1 MPTEEETK
9 GVINLIFNFQ
19 FSIMSRYL
27 GPKARLC
34 RREGINLFG
43 RPKYERILEKRPS
56 RPGMAGSNPKKNSA
70 YALQL
75 REKQKLRFMFGL
87 TEKQF
92 SRYVAQATQMKGL
105 TPENLMRQLEMR
117 LDNVLYRAGLALT
130 RTQARQMSTH
140 GHFLINE
147 KRVDVPSYQVKVGD
161 KIELRPRLKNSKLYP
176 AVLEENINYKPA
188 RWMEV
193 STKNMSLEIT
203 GQPTGDDFEKIV
215 DTAKIFEYY
224 SR

>member
-1 MPTEEETK
+1 
-9 GVINLIFNFQ
+9 
-19 FSIMSRYL
+19 MSRYL

-43 RPKYERILEKRPS
+43 RPKYEKILEKRPA
-56 RPGMAGSNPKKNSA
+56 RPGMAGSTPKKNSG

-92 SRYVAQATQMKGL
+92 AKYVGKALRMKGL
-105 TPENLMRQLEMR
+105 TSDNMMRQLEMR

-130 RTQARQMSTH
+130 RNQARQMSTH
-140 GHFLINE
+140 GHFLVNGR
-147 KRVDVPSYQVKVGD
+147 RVDVPSYQVRIGD

-176 AVLEENINYKPA
+176 NVLEDNKGYKPA
-188 RWMEV
+188 RWMNV
-193 STKNMSLEIT
+193 NAKNMSLEIT
-203 GQPTGDDFEKIV
+203 GEPTSEDFEKLV
-215 DTAKIFEYY
+215 DTAKIIEFY